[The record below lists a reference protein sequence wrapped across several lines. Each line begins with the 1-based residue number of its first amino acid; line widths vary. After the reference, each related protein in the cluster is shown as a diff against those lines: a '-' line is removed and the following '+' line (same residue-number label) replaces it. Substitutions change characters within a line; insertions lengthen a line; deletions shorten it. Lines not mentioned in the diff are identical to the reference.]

1 MTSPDATFVS
11 VVFTFVLFTIC
22 ITGLSVVMTWIFNN
36 SGGSVLLAVLAH
48 AAFDGSPFAFDA
60 LFPSAS
66 EYYEPVSFQAM
77 GIAIVGSIAALA
89 IIVFTRGWL
98 GYDHYLQEAEE
109 EPDPATART

>member
-1 MTSPDATFVS
+1 MTSPDATLVS
-11 VVFTFVLFTIC
+11 VVITFILFTIC
-22 ITGLSVVMTWIFNN
+22 VTGLSVVMTWVFNN

-77 GIAIVGSIAALA
+77 GIAIVGSIAAL
-89 IIVFTRGWL
+89 IVIVCTRGRL
-98 GYDHYLQEAEE
+98 GYDRYLQEAEE
-109 EPDPATART
+109 EPDLAMART